1 LDDPYDLG
9 RYVSAQAPVYARA
22 CAELAAGSKRS
33 HWMWF
38 IFPQLRGL
46 GSSPRAQ
53 HFGIGSLA
61 EARAYLAHP
70 VLGERLRECT
80 RLVNGVAGRT
90 AEAIFG
96 HPDYLKF
103 RSCMTLFACAGGASE
118 ADRVFSVALECYFA
132 GEADPLTRELLGLKA
147 S

>member
-9 RYVSAQAPVYARA
+9 RYISAQEPVYARV
-22 CAELAAGSKRS
+22 CAELAGGSKRS

-46 GSSPRAQ
+46 GSSPTAQ
-53 HFGIGSLA
+53 HFGIGSLE

-103 RSCMTLFACAGGASE
+103 RSCMTLFACAGASE
-118 ADRVFSVALECYFA
+118 ADRVFSAALQRYFA
-132 GEADPLTRELLGLKA
+132 GEADPLTRELLA
-147 S
+147 